1 MAYVAKASI
10 KSDSHMA
17 HAVEYITKQGKA
29 LSLSDMKKDLKNNL
43 NHTATVNTA
52 IGERATYINCSSQNT
67 YKDFENLRKVF
78 NQEKGI
84 IAHHYYQSFQKDDN
98 ITPEKAH
105 QIGVELAKK
114 MFPNFQVVVSTH
126 TDREHLHNHI
136 IVNSCNMITGQKWH
150 SNKESLRAIRKESD
164 KLCLSN
170 GLGTIEK
177 NSKYKGIDRT
187 TYQLGLKGKSWK
199 IKLVRDLDTA
209 VQQCKSKADFIAFMN
224 SKDYTVRYTEQHITF
239 TKNGEK
245 KGVRADTLAKQF
257 GEKYKKDSLEK
268 IMGYYTEPL
277 SSERQTQ
284 YTSERKQYKR
294 KTKSNWNYYEE
305 WTFKQRKCF
314 PSTPEKIVR
323 DYQTER
329 MINRAERSLIY
340 SQNPFSLLIRLLTLL
355 LALSQ
360 RRKKKVQPKRYRRI
374 QTLPINNRE
383 YATFGNIPYRD
394 LVQSAG
400 DNYSIKVTMDKLLRV
415 VNQPILYSAKVS
427 KKTSSVT
434 ITVKAKDR
442 EFLAKMLDLS
452 GKQSE
457 LDNQSDNILNRD
469 TYRKLKEKAENSGCK
484 LQYLIINEEQKQIL
498 QKNYIEFA
506 YFDKDDKIN
515 IAFMPEK
522 AELIKKLIYPKTE
535 QPKETEQ
542 QKNNRLYAQLKKNA
556 ALSGEKLRY
565 RTNLTQSELESLRK
579 EKITFAYFISKD
591 DKTKY
596 NIAFEKKDEDKI
608 KNILSSSKRASLS

>member
-1 MAYVAKASI
+1 MAYIAQTSI
-10 KSDSHMA
+10 RSDSHME
-17 HAVEYITKQGKA
+17 HAVDYITKEEKA
-29 LSLSDMKKDLKNNL
+29 LTLSDMKKHLNNHL
-43 NHTATVNTA
+43 THMGTINTSV
-52 IGERATYINCSSQNT
+52 GERATYINCSSQNT
-67 YKDFENLRKVF
+67 YKDFENLRQAF
-78 NQEKGI
+78 NQDKGV

-98 ITPEKAH
+98 VTPEQAH
-105 QIGVELAKK
+105 QIGVALAKK
-114 MFPNFQVVVSTH
+114 MFPNFQVVIATH

-150 SNKESLRAIRKESD
+150 SNKNSLAEIRKESD
-164 KLCLSN
+164 KLCLAN
-170 GLGTIEK
+170 GLGTIKE

-277 SSERQTQ
+277 SSEKQKQ
-284 YTSERKQYKR
+284 YHSERKQYKR
-294 KTKSNWNYYEE
+294 KNKSNWNYYEE
-305 WTFKQRKCF
+305 WTFKQKKYF

-329 MINRAERSLIY
+329 MINRAERSLLC
-340 SQNPFSLLIRLLTLL
+340 SQNPFSLLIKLLILL

-400 DNYSIKVTMDKLLRV
+400 DNYSIKVSMDKLLRV

-427 KKTSSVT
+427 KETSSVT
-434 ITVKAKDR
+434 ITIKAKDR
-442 EFLAKMLDLS
+442 EFLVRMLDLS

-457 LDNQSDNILNRD
+457 LDNQSERIKNQNL
-469 TYRKLKEKAENSGCK
+469 YRRLKEQAQLSDCK
-484 LQYLIINEEQKQIL
+484 LQYLIITEEQKKIL
-498 QKNYIEFA
+498 HDNYIEAA

-522 AELIKKLIYPKTE
+522 AEIIKKLIYPKTE

-565 RTNLTQSELESLRK
+565 RTNLTQSELELLRK
-579 EKITFAYFISKD
+579 EKLTFAYFINKD

-608 KNILSSSKRASLS
+608 KNVLSSSKRAALS

>member
-164 KLCLSN
+164 KLCLAN
-170 GLGTIEK
+170 GLGTIKK

-199 IKLVRDLDTA
+199 INLVRDLDLA
-209 VQQCKSKADFIAFMN
+209 VQQCKSKNDFISFLN
-224 SKDYTVRYTEQHITF
+224 EKGYTVRYTNQHITI

-245 KGVRADTLAKQF
+245 KGIRVDTFAKQF
-257 GEKYKKDSLEK
+257 GEKYTKDNLEK
-268 IMGYYTEPL
+268 QMGYYIQP
-277 SSERQTQ
+277 
-284 YTSERKQYKR
+284 TSNATIHNTERKVYKHN
-294 KTKSNWNYYEE
+294 TKSNWNYYEQ
-305 WTFKQRKCF
+305 WTFKQRKYF
-314 PSTPEKIVR
+314 PSKPHHIVR

-329 MINRAERSLIY
+329 MINIAERSVIN
-340 SQNPFSLLIRLLTLL
+340 SHNPFDFIVKMFMLMF
-355 LALSQ
+355 AVSQ
-360 RRKKKVQPKRYRRI
+360 RRNKKRRPKRYKKI
-374 QTLPINNRE
+374 QTLPINRD
-383 YATFGNIPYRD
+383 YISFGNINYQE
-394 LVQSAG
+394 LIQSAG
-400 DNYSIKVTMDKLLRV
+400 DNYSIRVTMDKLLRV
-415 VNQPILYSAKVS
+415 ANQPILYSARVNKE
-427 KKTSSVT
+427 TSSVT
-434 ITVKAKDR
+434 ITVKEKDR
-442 EFLAKMLDLS
+442 EFLAELLGLTNKQADLDTQNE
-452 GKQSE
+452 KIN
-457 LDNQSDNILNRD
+457 NQN
-469 TYRKLKEKAENSGCK
+469 TYRKLKEQAENTNCK
-484 LQYLIINEEQKQIL
+484 LQYLIITEEQKNIL
-498 QKNYIEFA
+498 QNNYIEFA
-506 YFDKDDKIN
+506 FFDKDDKIN
-515 IAFMPEK
+515 IAFMPDKMEI
-522 AELIKKLIYPKTE
+522 IKKLIYPQRAEK
-535 QPKETEQ
+535 PKETEQ
-542 QKNNRLYAQLKKNA
+542 QKNNRLYSQLKKNA
-556 ALSGEKLRY
+556 ALTGEKLRY
-565 RTNLTQSELESLRK
+565 KTKISKEDIDNLRK
-579 EKITFAYFISKD
+579 EKVLFAYFINAD
-591 DKTKY
+591 DKSKY
-596 NIAFEKKDEDKI
+596 NIAYEKKDEEKI
-608 KNILSSSKRASLS
+608 KRIISSVNKASLS